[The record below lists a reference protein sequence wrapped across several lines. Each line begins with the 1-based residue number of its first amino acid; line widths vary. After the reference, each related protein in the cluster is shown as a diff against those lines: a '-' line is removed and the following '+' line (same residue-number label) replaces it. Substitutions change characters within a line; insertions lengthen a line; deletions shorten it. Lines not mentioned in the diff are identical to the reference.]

1 MDDLVNG
8 LFIGVVFYFAF
19 MFFGLL
25 FLAICAFWYISIPL
39 FCIYVYFKHFR
50 KERKFGVRVLEP

>member
-39 FCIYVYFKHFR
+39 FCIYVYFKYFR
-50 KERKFGVRVLEP
+50 KERKFETRVLES

>member
-1 MDDLVNG
+1 MND

-25 FLAICAFWYISIPL
+25 FSCYLRFL
-39 FCIYVYFKHFR
+39 VYFYPAILYL
-50 KERKFGVRVLEP
+50 RVF